1 MLGVLQHPPM
11 DVVLAAAADDSGDE
25 HRRPGSDGAPQK
37 GNNFQIVSDRRATA
51 LDLEAF
57 EWNATMD
64 LLACLTAPP
73 DSTLSVY
80 RLLSEDQSPKL
91 LSEKIT
97 GIGTSLAWSP
107 CGRRIAVGDRLGGVS
122 VYDGE
127 SGAVVHTKRLHRY
140 PVVALSWTSAS
151 LGAAEDHLV
160 QPMPTKDLP
169 PLLSVPSAP
178 SNMFVESSEAAAET
192 SGSEG
197 FTMLV
202 SIDEGGIVMVSS
214 RGTFPLQAVQLF
226 TGEGPVTRTEI
237 SSSPGSPAAS
247 LQLDGLLDGPAKR
260 CVAASLSPDLRQLAV
275 LMSTQ
280 GVADSSAATPLRGG
294 AQPGSPGL
302 GTPAPAVSSTSP
314 PRQAGSTSFE
324 KGPFTVA
331 MLDVRTLAIRRLELA
346 HVAGVTEQ
354 LVNVIQYMRSGVD
367 TLGSV
372 WRGATQ
378 NFAAK
383 MRALVE
389 AVQVSADGNDSTP
402 SVHMDLLELLCM
414 GNPSKGIQDF
424 VTGQT
429 SPQQLLRLSRSL
441 EQAFEYINVTACT
454 RLQVAGMHILT
465 LTADL
470 LGHAEAEKFK
480 AFGMPVEDLRQ
491 VAEETKTF
499 LVMIEE
505 LLSECGKARLFIRV
519 LCQVLVQTAQRM
531 AENPVPQAAD
541 VGSAQS
547 MPEDLNAFIDRMK
560 NQQCLDL
567 ADITE
572 RIGAAK
578 SARAQ
583 ASTASPP
590 ATSRSTSDVAAGR
603 TSLDAAAQLLLSKG
617 KQVGSSLL
625 RALTSRVRLLGCV
638 PVHVGTPWTLVNSP
652 ELRKAAAAEA
662 GKSFPSVRSL
672 SSPKIALRWEAL
684 PESAGCRLLVLCTS
698 SSAKEAELQMLRI
711 WVAPAPAS
719 APPQPVVTRIRLSAS
734 AVTGRT
740 SAKSSHFMLGELYD
754 ASTIAALALCESPD
768 GGAVPIVCLLDISDV
783 DFHDASR
790 LSESMDV
797 DMPPSE
803 EVPLAVLHSEAM
815 KRRVLDDSYIW
826 ASAMRVMCS
835 RGVCSIYAWRARR
848 MLTLDMEAED
858 DDEQEEA

>member
-1 MLGVLQHPPM
+1 MALV
-11 DVVLAAAADDSGDE
+11 AADDSGDE
-25 HRRPGSDGAPQK
+25 HRHAGTDGAAQK

-127 SGAVVHTKRLHRY
+127 SGAVLHTKRLHRY
-140 PVVALSWTSAS
+140 AVVALSWTSAS
-151 LGAAEDHLV
+151 AGALDQATHT
-160 QPMPTKDLP
+160 MPTQDLP

-178 SNMFVESSEAAAET
+178 SNMFVETAEAAAEPN
-192 SGSEG
+192 GSEG

-214 RGTFPLQAVQLF
+214 KGTFPLQAVQLF
-226 TGEGPVTRTEI
+226 TGEGPVTRTEV
-237 SSSPGSPAAS
+237 SSPGSPAAS
-247 LQLDGLLDGPAKR
+247 LQIDGLLEGPPKR

-275 LMSTQ
+275 LMSAQ
-280 GVADSSAATPLRGG
+280 GAQESVAATPLRGA
-294 AQPGSPGL
+294 AQAGSPGVSH
-302 GTPAPAVSSTSP
+302 PAVSSTSP
-314 PRQAGSTSFE
+314 PRQVCAASTDA
-324 KGPFTVA
+324 GPFTVA
-331 MLDVRTLAIRRLELA
+331 MLDVRTLAVRRMELA
-346 HVAGVTEQ
+346 HVAGVAEQ
-354 LVNVIQYMRSGVD
+354 LVTVMQYVRTGVD

-383 MRALVE
+383 MRGLTE
-389 AVQVSADGNDSTP
+389 AVQASVEGSDGTP

-424 VTGQT
+424 VNGQT
-429 SPQQLLRLSRSL
+429 SPQQLMRLSRSL
-441 EQAFEYINVTACT
+441 EQAFEYVNVTACT

-465 LTADL
+465 LAADL

-480 AFGMPVEDLRQ
+480 AFGMPVDDLRQ
-491 VAEETKTF
+491 VAEQTKAF

-505 LLSECGKARLFIRV
+505 LLSKCGKARLFVRV

-531 AENPVPQAAD
+531 AENPPTQGTD
-541 VGSAQS
+541 LGSAQS
-547 MPEDLNAFIDRMK
+547 APEDLNAFLDRMK

-567 ADITE
+567 ADISE
-572 RIGAAK
+572 RIGATK
-578 SARAQ
+578 SSRAQ
-583 ASTASPP
+583 ATAASPP
-590 ATSRSTSDVAAGR
+590 GTSGSTADLAAGR
-603 TSLDAAAQLLLSKG
+603 MSLDVAAQLLLSKG
-617 KQVGSSLL
+617 RQVGNSLL
-625 RALTSRVRLLGCV
+625 LALTSRVRLLGCV
-638 PVHVGTPWTLVNSP
+638 PVNVGSPWTMVSSH
-652 ELRKAAAAEA
+652 ELRKAAMAEA
-662 GKSFPSVRSL
+662 GKAFPSVRSL
-672 SSPKIALRWEAL
+672 SSPKIVLRWEAF
-684 PESAGCRLLVLCTS
+684 PQSSGCRLLVLCTS
-698 SSAKEAELQMLRI
+698 STSKEAELQMLRI
-711 WVAPAPAS
+711 RVPPAPAS
-719 APPQPVVTRIRLSAS
+719 KPPEPAVSRIRLSA
-734 AVTGRT
+734 AMVTGST
-740 SAKSSHFMLGELYD
+740 SMKSSHFMLGELYD
-754 ASTIAALALCESPD
+754 ASTIAALALCESAD
-768 GGAVPIVCLLDISDV
+768 GGAVPIVCLLDIADV
-783 DFHDASR
+783 DFHGEAR

-797 DMPPSE
+797 DTHPSH
-803 EVPLAVLHSEAM
+803 EVPLTLLPSEAI
-815 KRRVLDDSYIW
+815 KRRTLDDSYIW

-858 DDEQEEA
+858 EDEPADA